1 MRILI
6 FLLINVISF
15 ILGICVHKY
24 QIFPYQIL
32 SSVYHFVTRDNNQA
46 EVEAK
51 ALAEAKAKALAEA
64 KALVNLNSSE
74 IQDRLTKFD
83 SRASDARNFIRERTI
98 LDADTVIIREE
109 YLGDDEYQ
117 ITAQFYGIKINGI
130 VSKTHNANCLTV
142 YIQGHGGNPFDFDYH
157 NRLRDKML
165 VEDCDF
171 LSFSMLGLG
180 LNSGGG
186 VRDEVFFPSMIAGS
200 SKLILDSNRA
210 SKHGNYSFF
219 YDRNSPD
226 KDPLSLFLSGHY
238 YIIEK
243 LSKNYQYI
251 SLIGIS
257 GGGWYTT
264 WLAALIPDIDVSV
277 SYAGTLPLAYR
288 SHFNNDWE
296 EVYSNIYKYIDY
308 WDLYLLGTMDQ
319 KFEPNRKVFLI
330 YNDKDPCCF
339 MDPFASDLKIKLDKL
354 NLTGLSIL
362 VEDNESHSIDPGVAF
377 PILKPDE

>member
-15 ILGICVHKY
+15 IFGICVYKY
-24 QIFPYQIL
+24 QTFPYQIL

-46 EVEAK
+46 EVE
-51 ALAEAKAKALAEA
+51 AKALAEA

-165 VEDCDF
+165 VENCDF

-186 VRDEVFFPSMIAGS
+186 GKR
-200 SKLILDSNRA
+200 
-210 SKHGNYSFF
+210 
-219 YDRNSPD
+219 
-226 KDPLSLFLSGHY
+226 
-238 YIIEK
+238 
-243 LSKNYQYI
+243 
-251 SLIGIS
+251 
-257 GGGWYTT
+257 
-264 WLAALIPDIDVSV
+264 
-277 SYAGTLPLAYR
+277 
-288 SHFNNDWE
+288 
-296 EVYSNIYKYIDY
+296 
-308 WDLYLLGTMDQ
+308 
-319 KFEPNRKVFLI
+319 
-330 YNDKDPCCF
+330 
-339 MDPFASDLKIKLDKL
+339 
-354 NLTGLSIL
+354 
-362 VEDNESHSIDPGVAF
+362 
-377 PILKPDE
+377 